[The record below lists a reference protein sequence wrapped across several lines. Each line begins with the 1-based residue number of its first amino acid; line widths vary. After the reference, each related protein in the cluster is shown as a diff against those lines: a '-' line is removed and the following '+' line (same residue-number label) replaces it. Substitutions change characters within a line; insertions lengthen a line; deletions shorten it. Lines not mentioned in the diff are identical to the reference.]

1 MFVVCLI
8 DVRSSSGDDTQNP
21 KEGKQQDTSGES
33 YEKINDLKLA
43 ATWKNT
49 NYTGEKMNVHVYTY
63 SSDI

>member
-8 DVRSSSGDDTQNP
+8 DVRSSSGDDTES
-21 KEGKQQDTSGES
+21 KRRKTQQDTSGES

-43 ATWKNT
+43 ATWQNT
-49 NYTGEKMNVHVYTY
+49 NYTGEKKNVHVYTY